1 MKKDDTVQENLELK
15 EQREIISEA
24 VRTILKAVGEDPDRE
39 GLLST
44 PLRVAKAYEEL
55 LEGYSQEILDIVNG
69 AMFSIEGQSN
79 TIVVQDIPFDSMC
92 EHHMLPFSG
101 IAHVGYLPTEKV
113 IGLSKIPR
121 IVDMYARRLQIQER
135 LSQQIADT
143 LDEILSAKG
152 TIVVI
157 EGEHECAALRGV
169 RKKNMRMKTIATTG
183 IYQEDPEMKKEF
195 LSMIG

>member
-1 MKKDDTVQENLELK
+1 MCG
-15 EQREIISEA
+15 RPS
-24 VRTILKAVGEDPDRE
+24 RTLFTRLHNTPDVASFTAR
-39 GLLST
+39 LL
-44 PLRVAKAYEEL
+44 RRHWWHYR
-55 LEGYSQEILDIVNG
+55 
-69 AMFSIEGQSN
+69 
-79 TIVVQDIPFDSMC
+79 
-92 EHHMLPFSG
+92 

-135 LSQQIADT
+135 LSQQIANT